1 MKIYPLLQP
10 EGGAFNSKGL
20 LMFER
25 LMAREIDLSYTEHGL
40 GAVAKEL
47 ARCLL

>member
-1 MKIYPLLQP
+1 MEVYLLLQP

-25 LMAREIDLSYTEHGL
+25 LMAREINLSYTERGL
-40 GAVAKEL
+40 GAVAREL
-47 ARCLL
+47 ASCLL